1 MRTYLGAE
9 VELTTSE
16 TCPSARTGAF
26 TKGQSRP
33 LLRFHV
39 ATSLSCPTI
48 SVGLSCAG
56 AAPGREEAA
65 GAGCGALTRPNEGRE
80 GKDMLVPPIP
90 GTALGTERFCSYERR
105 LISHLRSESEPSAG
119 SNMRISWKS
128 DRLRR
133 CGGERGS
140 CDGDECAELG
150 AEPGGETA
158 LGDGSNRLGSE

>member
-1 MRTYLGAE
+1 MIG
-9 VELTTSE
+9 SE

-56 AAPGREEAA
+56 VAPAREEVA

-80 GKDMLVPPIP
+80 GKEMLVPPIP
-90 GTALGTERFCSYERR
+90 GTALGTERFCSYGRR
-105 LISHLRSESEPSAG
+105 LISHLRRESEPSAG

-150 AEPGGETA
+150 VEPGGEMA
-158 LGDGSNRLGSE
+158 RGDGSNRLGSE